1 MGRAL
6 SCIKNTGVMANKGL
20 VLTLGT
26 RGNFYIIA
34 RY

>member
-1 MGRAL
+1 MKRAY
-6 SCIKNTGVMANKGL
+6 ITGVVAGLKPNKKM
-20 VLTLGT
+20 VLTLPA